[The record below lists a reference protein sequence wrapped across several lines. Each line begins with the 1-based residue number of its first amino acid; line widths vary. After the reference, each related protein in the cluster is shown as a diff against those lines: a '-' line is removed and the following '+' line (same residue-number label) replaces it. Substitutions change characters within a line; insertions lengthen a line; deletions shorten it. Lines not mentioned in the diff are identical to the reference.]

1 MAQANDDL
9 EALQERIGWRF
20 KNASLLQR
28 ALTHR
33 SAAPKVGQN
42 NERMEFLGDRVLGLL
57 TAYTLYRV
65 TDEFSEGELALR
77 LNAFVKRSSCS
88 NIAETWNLW
97 EHINLGRSERCS
109 ASERSRENILAD
121 AFEAVL
127 GAVFLDGGLDAA
139 RAIVEKYCYHFLET
153 SDANLRDPKTQLQEW
168 LHKQGASSPTYR
180 ELKRRGSVHA
190 PVFTVE
196 VDAGKAGNARAEGT
210 SKRRAERQAAHNLL
224 LAMGALRAQE

>member
-1 MAQANDDL
+1 MARANDDL
-9 EALQERIGWRF
+9 DALQERIGWRF
-20 KNASLLQR
+20 KNVSLLLH

-57 TAYTLYRV
+57 TAHTLYRV
-65 TDEFSEGELALR
+65 SDEFSEGELALR

-88 NIAETWNLW
+88 KIAETWNLW
-97 EHINLGRSERCS
+97 EHVTLGRSERHG

-121 AFEAVL
+121 AFEAIL

-139 RAIVEKYCYHFLET
+139 RTIIEKHCYQFLET

-168 LHKQGASSPTYR
+168 LHKQGASSPIYR

-196 VDAGKAGNARAEGT
+196 VDAGDAGNARAEGT

-224 LAMGALRAQE
+224 LAVGALRAQE

>member
-1 MAQANDDL
+1 MVQANEDL
-9 EALQERIGWRF
+9 DALQERIGWRF
-20 KNASLLQR
+20 KDVSLLR
-28 ALTHR
+28 HALIHR

-57 TAYTLYRV
+57 TAYTLYQV

-88 NIAETWNLW
+88 RIAETWNLW
-97 EHINLGRSERCS
+97 DYVNLGRSERNS

-127 GAVFLDGGLDAA
+127 GAVFIDGGLDAA
-139 RAIVEKYCYHFLET
+139 NAVVEEYYNRFLET
-153 SDANLRDPKTQLQEW
+153 SDANLIDPKTQLQEW
-168 LHKQGASSPTYR
+168 LHKQGGSSPVYR

-196 VDAGKAGNARAEGT
+196 VDAGDAGNAQAEGT

-224 LAMGALRAQE
+224 LAVGALQAQE

>member
-1 MAQANDDL
+1 MAQANGDL
-9 EALQERIGWRF
+9 DALQERIGWRF
-20 KNASLLQR
+20 RNVSLLR
-28 ALTHR
+28 HALTHR
-33 SAAPKVGQN
+33 SAAPKVGHN

-57 TAYTLYRV
+57 TAYTLYRI

-77 LNAFVKRSSCS
+77 LNAFVKRSNCS

-97 EHINLGRSERCS
+97 EHVTLGRSERIG

-121 AFEAVL
+121 AFEAIL

-139 RAIVEKYCYHFLET
+139 RIIVEKSCHQFLET
-153 SDANLRDPKTQLQEW
+153 SNTNLRDPKTQLQEW
-168 LHKQGASSPTYR
+168 LHKQGASSPVYR
-180 ELKRRGSVHA
+180 ELKRSGSVHA

-196 VDAGKAGNARAEGT
+196 VDAGDAGNARAEGT

-224 LAMGALRAQE
+224 LAVGALQAQE